1 MQPSPAAQGAIPGY
15 GLNQPAEADA
25 LAALQRVFGAE
36 RGSERWTEA
45 CRAARVTPGRVRA
58 AELQRVI
65 DALSAQ
71 GGATAVVARSVEI
84 RLRTYTRLAANA
96 TTAGAP
102 R

>member
-15 GLNQPAEADA
+15 SLNQPAEADA
-25 LAALQRVFGAE
+25 LAALQRVFGEE

-45 CRAARVTPGRVRA
+45 CRAAKLTPGRVRA

-96 TTAGAP
+96 LTAGAP